1 FFAKVQAVAGDQAGK
16 QFLAITDA
24 GTKLDTL
31 AREHGF
37 RATFRNPS
45 DIGGRYSA
53 LSYFG
58 LVPASI
64 IGLDVEKLLDRAI
77 TMEHACAAS
86 VPSGENPGLWL
97 GAVIGA
103 LANIKRDKLTLV
115 ISPPISTFGYWVE
128 QLIAESTGK
137 EGKGI
142 VPVEGETLGTSD
154 VYGSDRL
161 FVYLRTDEGFDPQQD
176 AAVAVLKQA
185 GQPIVT
191 LSVKDV
197 YDLGAEFFRWEFAT
211 AVAGVLLG
219 INAFDQPN
227 VQEAKDR
234 TNAILDEYRVT
245 HVLPQPAAILR
256 TEHVAIVGGQDQD
269 HRLVDAVSLQ
279 AALETFAAEANPG
292 DYFALLAYVQRIPQ
306 THETLQYIRL
316 RLRDLRSAATTLG
329 YGPRFQHSTGQLHK
343 GGPNTDV
350 FLQFVADDE
359 RDVPI
364 PGAPYTFGVLKQAQ
378 ALGDLQALEAHG
390 RRVIRLYLG
399 ADVTAG
405 LSEVREALDAAQLPA
420 LP

>member
-1 FFAKVQAVAGDQAGK
+1 MAGDQAGK

-343 GGPNTDV
+343 GGPNTGV